1 MERGQR
7 CEDGKEARKRRTR
20 KREGV
25 EERRASERGRER
37 WCSLL
42 AREEGYRYQGTME
55 PSNLHRC
62 PRAPFNETRLMQHI
76 DHLGMR

>member
-7 CEDGKEARKRRTR
+7 CEDGKEARKRGTR
-20 KREGV
+20 EKGV
-25 EERRASERGRER
+25 WRRGERER

-42 AREEGYRYQGTME
+42 ARGEGYRCQETME
-55 PSNLHRC
+55 PSNLLRC

-76 DHLGMR
+76 DHLGMH